1 MGRAADAAGRDRGLL
16 ATRYTGTSLSDNL
29 VLVVAGAD
37 SRALVVRTAEES
49 LADHAHL
56 VREDSEAAL
65 CGIPRSALGPG
76 EGGELVCSDCVDWL
90 ARRKTAS
97 LAMKKISR
105 PGVSEG

>member
-1 MGRAADAAGRDRGLL
+1 VLAVAGRDYR
-16 ATRYTGTSLSDNL
+16 
-29 VLVVAGAD
+29 VLVA
-37 SRALVVRTAEES
+37 RTAEEA
-49 LADHAHL
+49 LADRAHL

-76 EGGELVCSDCVDWL
+76 DGGELVCSDCVDWL

-105 PGVSEG
+105 